1 MENLLLV
8 FDELDDVYAMVGLV
22 WRPIISFL
30 AAVAAF
36 LATGFLFLK
45 APIALTFVAAAF
57 LSLGLIDAV
66 RTRRQ
71 ALTSRSGR

>member
-22 WRPIISFL
+22 WRPIVSFL
-30 AAVAAF
+30 AAIAAF

-45 APIALTFVAAAF
+45 APFMLTFIAAAL

-66 RTRRQ
+66 RSRRE
-71 ALTSRSGR
+71 ALASRSDR